1 MADGQKSQI
10 ETLRSLRV
18 PKLQVQPIQDRGT
31 ATMVKNADTA
41 VGAERAREQFLSAG
55 ALQPDAVNSNVLNS
69 WQRSRDLHVHPDRV
83 ELSYLRDPDTDTPLT
98 HAAAPVLRRIADDLS
113 AQAVSVVLTSAD
125 GLVLDRIA
133 ADNQIEG
140 MLDDVRLAR
149 GYSYA
154 EAFAGT
160 NGIGTALETGR
171 PAFIQGS
178 EHYVSTLGQLACAGS
193 PIREPITRRILG
205 VIDLTCWARQA
216 DPLLFALAKSAGSQ
230 IEDRLRTIN
239 NETETA
245 LLDAYLKQSRRYPG
259 GVLAIGGDVVLMNR
273 YLRLA
278 LDAADQTV
286 LLDHAAELTRSSFV
300 STTVANLPG
309 GASVKISAA
318 QRIAVGVRSD
328 SVVFHV
334 SVHVTESAPI
344 RSKQNIPRLAGRS
357 SSFRRS
363 CQQVERCYRDR
374 EWVVIEGERG
384 SGRTYLGQSVAN
396 FVTPERPISVLHIT
410 DFDTPEC
417 FVATFESETD
427 AADFAVI
434 VANVDELPDEV
445 LDPLAA
451 IMQTRAGRGWI
462 AATTSTDRNSPL
474 VDMLMLPFFTHTVT
488 VPALRHRIEDLEEL
502 VPMLLS
508 EMCRGEARVDGE
520 AMRQLAKLPW
530 PGNIAQLRR
539 VLTETLGRQRSG
551 VIGIDKLPSECRSVT
566 RRKLTRLEAME
577 RDAIVRSLS
586 ENDGNKAEAAEA
598 LGMSR
603 ATIYRKIK
611 DFGIA

>member
-1 MADGQKSQI
+1 MVNHADA
-10 ETLRSLRV
+10 V
-18 PKLQVQPIQDRGT
+18 
-31 ATMVKNADTA
+31 
-41 VGAERAREQFLSAG
+41 VGAVRAREQFLAAG
-55 ALQPDAVNSNVLNS
+55 ALRADAVAPSVLSS

-83 ELSYLRDPDTDTPLT
+83 ELPFVREPDTDSPLT
-98 HAAAPVLRRIADDLS
+98 HAAAPVLRRMAEDLS
-113 AQAVSVVLTSAD
+113 SQAVSVVLTSAD

-133 ADNQIEG
+133 ADSEIEH

-154 EAFAGT
+154 EEFAGT
-160 NGIGTALETGR
+160 NGIGTALETGK

-178 EHYVSTLGQLACAGS
+178 EHYVGTLGQLACAGS
-193 PIREPITRRILG
+193 PIREPVTRRILG

-216 DPLLFALAKSAGSQ
+216 DPLLFVLAKSAGSQ
-230 IEDRLRTIN
+230 IEDRLRAMN

-273 YLRLA
+273 YLRQA
-278 LDAADQTV
+278 LDASDQTV
-286 LLDHAAELTRSSFV
+286 LLDHAAEMTRASFT
-300 STTVANLPG
+300 STTVANLPSD
-309 GASVKISAA
+309 ASVKITVAE
-318 QRIAVGVRSD
+318 RIVVGGRSD

-334 SVHVTESAPI
+334 SVHVTQSVPVRATH
-344 RSKQNIPRLAGRS
+344 SIPQLAGGS

-384 SGRTYLGQSVAN
+384 SGRTHLGYAVAH
-396 FVTPERPISVLHIT
+396 FVTPERSIPVLRFES
-410 DFDTPEC
+410 FDTPEG
-417 FVATFESETD
+417 FIATFDAETD

-434 VANVDELPDEV
+434 VADVDELPDDV
-445 LDPLAA
+445 LDPLSA
-451 IMQTRAGRGWI
+451 IMQSRAGRGWI
-462 AATTSTDRNSPL
+462 AATTSTDRGSPL
-474 VDMLMLPFFTHTVT
+474 VDMLVLPFFTHTVT

-502 VPMLLS
+502 VPMLLN
-508 EMCRGEARVDGE
+508 EMNRGEARMGSE
-520 AMRQLAKLPW
+520 AMRRLRTLPW
-530 PGNIAQLRR
+530 PGNVAQLRS
-539 VLTETLGRQRSG
+539 VLTETLSRRRSG
-551 VIGIDKLPSECRSVT
+551 VIGVDDLPAECRSVT
-566 RRKLTRLEAME
+566 RRKLSRLEAME

-586 ENDGNKAEAAEA
+586 ENDGDKADAAEA

>member
-1 MADGQKSQI
+1 
-10 ETLRSLRV
+10 
-18 PKLQVQPIQDRGT
+18 
-31 ATMVKNADTA
+31 MVKDADIA

-55 ALQPDAVNSNVLNS
+55 ALESDAVAPNVLNS
-69 WQRSRDLHVHPDRV
+69 WRRSRDLHVHPDRV
-83 ELSYLRDPDTDTPLT
+83 DLPYVRDPDTDTPLT
-98 HAAAPVLRRIADDLS
+98 HAAAPVLRRMAEDLS

-133 ADNQIEG
+133 ADSTIER

-154 EAFAGT
+154 EEFAGT
-160 NGIGTALETGR
+160 NGIGTALETGQ

-178 EHYVSTLGQLACAGS
+178 EHYVGNLGRLACAGS
-193 PIREPITRRILG
+193 PIREPVTRRILG
-205 VIDLTCWARQA
+205 VIDLTCWATQA
-216 DPLLFALAKSAGSQ
+216 DPLLFVLAKSAGSQ
-230 IEDRLRTIN
+230 IEDRIRTMN

-245 LLDAYLKQSRRYPG
+245 LLEAYLKQSRRYPA
-259 GVLAIGGDVVLMNR
+259 GVLAIGADVVLMNR
-273 YLRLA
+273 YLRQA
-278 LDAADQTV
+278 LDPADQTV
-286 LLDHAAELTRSSFV
+286 LLDHAAEMTRTTFT
-300 STTVANLPG
+300 STAVAALPS

-318 QRIAVGVRSD
+318 ERIAVGVRSD

-334 SVHVTESAPI
+334 SVHIAESVPV
-344 RSKQNIPRLAGRS
+344 RGTHSIPRLAGRS

-384 SGRTYLGQSVAN
+384 SGRTHLGHSVAH
-396 FVTPERPISVLHIT
+396 FVTPERDVPILHF
-410 DFDTPEC
+410 DAFDTAEE
-417 FVATFESETD
+417 FVSAFETETD

-434 VANVDELPDEV
+434 IADVDELSDEV

-451 IMQTRAGRGWI
+451 ILQTRAGRGWL
-462 AATTSTDRNSPL
+462 AATTSIERTSPL
-474 VDMLMLPFFTHTVT
+474 VDMLVLPFFTHTVT

-502 VPMLLS
+502 VPMLLNDLT
-508 EMCRGEARVDGE
+508 RGDVRLDGE
-520 AMRQLAKLPW
+520 AMRQLSKLPW
-530 PGNIAQLRR
+530 PGNIAHLRN
-539 VLTETLGRQRSG
+539 VLSETLNRQRSG
-551 VIGIDKLPSECRSVT
+551 VIGVDKLPDECRSVT

-577 RDAIVRSLS
+577 RDAIVRAMS
-586 ENDGNKAEAAEA
+586 ENDGNKADAAEA

-611 DFGIA
+611 DYGIA